1 MLDVFAHRFILIYIS
16 HSMQLIGFFASNA
29 VVVFNSYQNPLG
41 KVHVKLKETRA
52 LYALLI
58 SDFSHVLI

>member
-1 MLDVFAHRFILIYIS
+1 
-16 HSMQLIGFFASNA
+16 MQLIGFFASNA

-41 KVHVKLKETRA
+41 ESTCKVKKTPA
-52 LYALLI
+52 LHALLK

>member
-41 KVHVKLKETRA
+41 ESTCKVKENSCT
-52 LYALLI
+52 LC
-58 SDFSHVLI
+58 STEV